1 LKTIKPNKPQMPTF
15 ALNRPNPYI
24 IPGIP
29 GMPGMMGMP
38 PMPIGNPMGMYP
50 YFQGNPIQN
59 PMAQKVSK

>member
-1 LKTIKPNKPQMPTF
+1 MPTF
-15 ALNRPNPYI
+15 ASNRPNPYI